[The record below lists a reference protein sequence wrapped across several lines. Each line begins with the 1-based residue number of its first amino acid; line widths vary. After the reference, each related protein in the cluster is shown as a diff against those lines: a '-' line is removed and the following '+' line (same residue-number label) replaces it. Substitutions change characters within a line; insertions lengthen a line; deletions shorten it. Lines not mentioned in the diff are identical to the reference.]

1 LHSAVS
7 NAGRT
12 SLHLQCTILT
22 DQIKPWEHHNLRAE
36 PSAVAWSYMEYISET
51 KLFEYR
57 AVHYVSHKFR
67 QHLLSCNVRDSLR
80 QLFLT
85 YCCCAT

>member
-1 LHSAVS
+1 VF

-12 SLHLQCTILT
+12 SLHLQCSVLT

-36 PSAVAWSYMEYISET
+36 LSAVAWSYMEYFPET

-57 AVHYVSHKFR
+57 AVHYASRKLH
-67 QHLLSCNVRDSLR
+67 QPLLLCNVRDGLR
-80 QLFLT
+80 QLFLM